1 MRSGVLRRLLCRA
14 LFPMSALHVLCQ
26 AQSGLF
32 VFWVSCRASV
42 QVQLLRSAV
51 GKGGRG
57 WLLQCLLHC
66 GVLLAPNL
74 LLYAHC
80 MLHSEAERQVI
91 VCGLQIGSKARSL
104 IFKPS
109 KEVAGLAWLRTK
121 RMQRCW
127 TMHGCQHQRI
137 KIKSL
142 CHWPSTPETVASSV
156 LELQA
161 GDGRA
166 GACKELPALGSIA
179 VLPRVAR
186 ICGHVQ
192 PKGAALQTVQAGHH
206 R

>member
-1 MRSGVLRRLLCRA
+1 MRSGVLRRLLCRV
-14 LFPMSALHVLCQ
+14 LFP
-26 AQSGLF
+26 
-32 VFWVSCRASV
+32 FWVSCRASV

-51 GKGGRG
+51 GKGRRG

-66 GVLLAPNL
+66 GVLLAPNI

-121 RMQRCW
+121 RKMLDNAW
-127 TMHGCQHQRI
+127 LSSPTHQDQI
-137 KIKSL
+137 IV
-142 CHWPSTPETVASSV
+142 PF
-156 LELQA
+156 
-161 GDGRA
+161 GRA
-166 GACKELPALGSIA
+166 RQRQSQVFSLDRLCSNCRLAMAMLEPARSYQLEAKSQG
-179 VLPRVAR
+179 LPRVAR

-192 PKGAALQTVQAGHH
+192 PKGATLQTVQAGHH